1 MAKKQKTAPRKRG
14 GLGANPLDSIV
25 PVQAAS
31 KASRRG
37 LAPAGTTPRRE
48 TPAKAKAAA
57 KDRYTLH
64 LPVEL
69 MERAKNAAYWT
80 PGLTLAG
87 LAEAGIRAELERVE
101 KKHGPFKARERELVG
116 GRPLG
121 A

>member
-1 MAKKQKTAPRKRG
+1 MPKTKTAPRKRG
-14 GLGANPLDSIV
+14 GLGDNPLDSLV

-48 TPAKAKAAA
+48 PPAKAEGPRKA
-57 KDRYTLH
+57 RFTLH

-87 LAEAGIRAELERVE
+87 LAEAGIRTELERVE
-101 KKHGPFKARERELVG
+101 KRHGPFKARERELVG
-116 GRPLG
+116 GRPIK
-121 A
+121 

>member
-1 MAKKQKTAPRKRG
+1 MAKKQKTATRKRG

-31 KASRRG
+31 NASRRG

-48 TPAKAKAAA
+48 TPAKAAA

-64 LPVEL
+64 LPVDL

-87 LAEAGIRAELERVE
+87 LAEAGIRTELERVE

>member
-1 MAKKQKTAPRKRG
+1 MAKNKSAPRKRG

-37 LAPAGTTPRRE
+37 LAPAGTTPAREE
-48 TPAKAKAAA
+48 TPARTKAPA

-87 LAEAGIRAELERVE
+87 LAEAGIRTELERVE